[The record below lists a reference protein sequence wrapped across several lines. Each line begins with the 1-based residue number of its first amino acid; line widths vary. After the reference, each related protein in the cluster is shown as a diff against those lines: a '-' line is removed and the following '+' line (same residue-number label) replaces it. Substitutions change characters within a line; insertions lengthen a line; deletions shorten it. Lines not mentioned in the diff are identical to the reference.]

1 MDETMLKLLVDLH
14 LKAERQGPGS
24 DAMTRKAIDMAGLA
38 EESGDANR
46 PLQVADI
53 GCGTGASAFVLAEV
67 LGAEVT
73 AVDFLPDFLAEL
85 ERRAAERGLSERIR
99 TLEASMEDL
108 PFEEQQFDVIW
119 SEGAVYNM
127 GFEAGVRAWRRF
139 LKPGGW
145 MVLSEIT
152 WLTAERPMELEEHW
166 AGEYPEIGM
175 ASDKFRV
182 LEKQGFSPVG
192 YAVLPEDCW
201 MDHYYDPMK
210 DRFDG
215 FLERYGPGYGSGS
228 GSGSGLGLGAGSETD
243 SDLSVMAREVV
254 EAERKEM
261 ELYEKYKVYV
271 SYGMYVA
278 RKV

>member
-1 MDETMLKLLVDLH
+1 
-14 LKAERQGPGS
+14 
-24 DAMTRKAIDMAGLA
+24 
-38 EESGDANR
+38 
-46 PLQVADI
+46 
-53 GCGTGASAFVLAEV
+53 
-67 LGAEVT
+67 
-73 AVDFLPDFLAEL
+73 
-85 ERRAAERGLSERIR
+85 
-99 TLEASMEDL
+99 
-108 PFEEQQFDVIW
+108 
-119 SEGAVYNM
+119 
-127 GFEAGVRAWRRF
+127 
-139 LKPGGW
+139 
-145 MVLSEIT
+145 
-152 WLTAERPMELEEHW
+152 
-166 AGEYPEIGM
+166 M

-201 MDHYYDPMK
+201 MDQYYDPMK

-215 FLERYGPGYGSGS
+215 FLERYGAGYGSGS